1 MNKTVVKHI
10 LNVSIYVLRL
20 GHRKERDKRVT
31 THVGL
36 VARAFGA
43 DGIIL
48 SGERDEKVLQTWKD
62 VTERWGGQFHV
73 EYRADWRRVLREW
86 KEQGGKIVHL
96 TMYGIPIDE
105 ITGEL
110 REAKKNT
117 DLLIVVGAEKVP
129 REVYDLADYNVA
141 VGNQPHSEIAALAI
155 TLDRIFDGKELK
167 RTFPGGTLQIIP
179 NPRGKSVV
187 KKDFGPK

>member
-1 MNKTVVKHI
+1 
-10 LNVSIYVLRL
+10 VSIYVLRL

-48 SGERDEKVLQTWKD
+48 SGEKDEKVLQTWRD
-62 VTERWGGQFHV
+62 VTDRWGGPFHV
-73 EYRADWRRVLREW
+73 EYRADWRRVLKEW
-86 KEQGGKIVHL
+86 KETGGKIIHL
-96 TMYGIPIDE
+96 TMYGLHVDDVA
-105 ITGEL
+105 GEL
-110 REAKKNT
+110 SKLKENT
-117 DLLIVVGAEKVP
+117 DMLIVVGAEKVP
-129 REVYDLADYNVA
+129 REVYEIADYNVA

-155 TLDRIFDGKELK
+155 TLDRIFGGAELRK
-167 RTFPGGTLQIIP
+167 TFSGGALSIIP

-187 KKDFGPK
+187 KKDFGTK